1 MPSARKRIGFLPRS
15 EVHDLI
21 EKICKA
27 NQLSQSKVT
36 GILVEEALR
45 SRGILKSSYILPEIT
60 GKDKSCELII
70 TKDDIGSFTKINS
83 MEDFDMISDFLEYK
97 FFKNVVLQKTRNIK
111 S

>member
-21 EKICKA
+21 GKICKA

-45 SRGILKSSYILPEIT
+45 SRGILKSSFTLPEIT
-60 GKDKSCELII
+60 GKDKSYELLI
-70 TKDDIGSFTKINS
+70 TNDKGSFTINNS
-83 MEDFDMISDFLEYK
+83 NEDFDMINDFLEYK
-97 FFKNVVLQKTRNIK
+97 FFKNVVLQKTRKIK

>member
-45 SRGILKSSYILPEIT
+45 SRGILNSSLTLPEIIC
-60 GKDKSCELII
+60 KDKSHELII
-70 TKDDIGSFTKINS
+70 TKDEKESFIESNF

-97 FFKNVVLQKTRNIK
+97 FFKNVVLQKKRKFN

>member
-45 SRGILKSSYILPEIT
+45 SRGILKSSFTLPEIT
-60 GKDKSCELII
+60 GKDKSYELLI
-70 TKDDIGSFTKINS
+70 TNDKGSFTINNS
-83 MEDFDMISDFLEYK
+83 NEDFDMINDFLEYK
-97 FFKNVVLQKTRNIK
+97 FFKNVVLQKTRKIK

>member
-45 SRGILKSSYILPEIT
+45 SRGILKSTFTLPEIT
-60 GKDKSCELII
+60 GKDKSYELLI
-70 TKDDIGSFTKINS
+70 TKDDKGSFTKNNS
-83 MEDFDMISDFLEYK
+83 KEDFDMISDFLEYK